1 MSLPARQHALVS
13 GSPLPSAWT
22 PARSA
27 VAPLGTWVSPGD
39 RLARQQ
45 LWREVPTFVGVLL
58 AILGALFL

>member
-1 MSLPARQHALVS
+1 MSLPTRQHALAAEA
-13 GSPLPSAWT
+13 PLPSAWFPT
-22 PARSA
+22 RNDAAS
-27 VAPLGTWVSPGD
+27 LGAWSSPGD